1 MVTTLEDHLRHAA
14 MTFALV
20 LVNVAIFIA
29 QTLDHDL
36 AGRLLLDPD
45 LAAVL
50 ARPWT
55 LGTAMFLHELVA
67 HMVAMVAVLLVIGP
81 ALERITSAG
90 HMLLVYVISGVTG
103 ALAAVAVAN
112 VFRVMHEPS
121 LGASAAVLGLVAAFA
136 VMRPRAILLGY
147 RAKHWLLALV
157 AASIVLVF
165 AGPLGTAAHLG
176 GLIAGALCGLWSK
189 DTDATGL
196 DVATP

>member
-1 MVTTLEDHLRHAA
+1 MIATLEEHLRHAP

-36 AGRLLLDPD
+36 ASRLLLDPD
-45 LAAVL
+45 LVAVL

-67 HMVAMVAVLLVIGP
+67 HVVAMVAVLLVIGP
-81 ALERITSAG
+81 ALERVTSAA
-90 HMLLVYVISGVTG
+90 HMLLVYVVSGVAG

-112 VFRVMHEPS
+112 VFGWHEPS

-176 GLIAGALCGLWSK
+176 GLSAGALCGRWSK
-189 DTDATGL
+189 DTEATGL